1 MAENIENI
9 NQEEQGIDF
18 MALAK
23 KIWDG
28 RKTVYKALAVF
39 LVLGLI
45 SAFTMKRVYS
55 VQSVMVPQMSS
66 KGASS
71 SLSSL
76 RRSRISS
83 LTLTICRRT
92 TRANSLSATSG
103 R

>member
-23 KIWDG
+23 KVWIG
-28 RKTVYKALAVF
+28 RKTVYKTLAVF

-45 SAFTMKRVYS
+45 SAFTMTRVYN
-55 VQSVMVPQMSS
+55 VQSVMVPQMAS

-76 RRSRISS
+76 AS
-83 LTLTICRRT
+83 LAGFDLG
-92 TRANSLSATSG
+92 TSNMG
-103 R
+103 GY